1 MTRKGGSEAETG
13 ILQDRE
19 YNKNNKLKMLPK
31 VESEEELV
39 DFSPELV
46 SITAS

>member
-1 MTRKGGSEAETG
+1 VTYKGGSESGTE

-31 VESEEELV
+31 VEPEEELV
-39 DFSPELV
+39 GFSPILAP
-46 SITAS
+46 ITAN